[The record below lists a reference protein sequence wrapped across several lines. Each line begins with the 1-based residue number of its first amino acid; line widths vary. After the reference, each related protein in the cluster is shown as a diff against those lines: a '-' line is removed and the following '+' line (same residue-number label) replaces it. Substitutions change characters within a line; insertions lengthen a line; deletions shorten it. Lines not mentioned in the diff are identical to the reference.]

1 MINNT
6 QYLTGGKS
14 PNPLSPPTNLAAK
27 AGNAQV
33 TLTWTDPPNAT
44 SEPSGQTIATWAYTQ
59 IVRKQGSQPTGPGDG
74 TLVVKSSVRDQ
85 YQTTGYIDTNLTNDT
100 LYYYGAFAYNSDG
113 VYSEGAF
120 VSATPRAGTP
130 IGELAE
136 GTLITITESGAPV
149 EFYVADH
156 NYQSDLNGDGR
167 TLMVRKDCYNR
178 RQWDSNQSEKDFL
191 DSSIFSW
198 LNSSYKAL
206 FSQSVKTMMST
217 TNFYYI
223 VAAGTVYQQLS
234 QGNSSV
240 FLLSLAEMGFRESSP
255 VTPVDGNTLPTSSV
269 LAIAN
274 FSGTPKS
281 WYLRTPYTGISDG
294 VYYMNSQGGR
304 ASAAPN
310 GTQIC
315 SRPCFTLPSTALVD
329 TNNALIES

>member
-6 QYLTGGKS
+6 MYLTGGKS

-59 IVRKQGSQPTGPGDG
+59 VVRKEGSQPTGPNDG

-100 LYYYGAFAYNSDG
+100 TYYYGAFAYNSDG

-130 IGELAE
+130 IGNLAE
-136 GTLITITESGAPV
+136 GTLITIQENGAPV

-156 NYQSDLNGDGR
+156 DYQSDLNGTGR
-167 TLMVRKDCYNR
+167 TLILRKDIH
-178 RQWDSNQSEKDFL
+178 SNQSW
-191 DSSIFSW
+191 SSVNNVNAWDTSYIRNW
-198 LNSSYKAL
+198 LNSAYIQL
-206 FSQSVKTMMST
+206 FSAKVQSLIGSTSYFYTSQYPSSTIKT
-217 TNFYYI
+217 
-223 VAAGTVYQQLS
+223 
-234 QGNSSV
+234 
-240 FLLSLAEMGFRESSP
+240 
-255 VTPVDGNTLPTSSV
+255 
-269 LAIAN
+269 
-274 FSGTPKS
+274 
-281 WYLRTPYTGISDG
+281 ISDPIFLVSIRELGITGTGYSEEG
-294 VYYMNSQGGR
+294 VTIPNYSTYRIAYLNGE
-304 ASAAPN
+304 ASNQWTRSPSVSNTYSMYFWYN
-310 GTQIC
+310 GNIMAFMPD
-315 SRPCFTLPSTALVD
+315 SRNGARPCFTLPSTALVD